1 MRIDNI
7 RLHDQQGLFDIEIN
21 DGVFSAISPAGSLRK
36 ESSRKEPS
44 RDADVI
50 DGNGQLALPP
60 FVDPH
65 VHLDTALTA
74 GEPVWNRS
82 GTLFEGIQNWSE
94 RKKTLT
100 RDDVKQRASKALE
113 WYIAQ
118 GVQHVRSHVDTTDP
132 SLTALHGLLELREE
146 VKDLIDIQLVAFPQE
161 GIPSYP
167 KGAELMEEAL
177 KLGADVVG
185 GIPHFEYT
193 REYGLESLKTV
204 FELAEKY
211 DRLIDIHCDE
221 IDDDQSRFV
230 ETVATMALE
239 RSMGHRVTASHTTAM
254 HSYNNAYV
262 FKLMRLLKHS
272 GIHFIA
278 NPVTNLNLQGRMD
291 TYPKRRGIT
300 RIPELLEAGV
310 NACFG
315 QDDIVDQWFPMQGCN
330 MLQVLFTGLVGCQMT
345 GFDQINQG
353 IDLITRNSARC
364 LNIQDS
370 YGIDIGKP
378 GNLIL
383 LDSETVFDAVRRQA
397 SVTHSIRHG
406 KLIASTKPART
417 MLHREN
423 GSKEISLAYTL

>member
-1 MRIDNI
+1 MRLENV
-7 RLHDQQGLFDIEIN
+7 RLHQQQGLFDIEIDN
-21 DGVFSAISPAGSLRK
+21 GLFTAITPAGT
-36 ESSRKEPS
+36 SRSE
-44 RDADVI
+44 DLEVLEC
-50 DGNGQLALPP
+50 NGQLALPP
-60 FVDPH
+60 FIDPH

-100 RDDVKQRASKALE
+100 REDVKNRAAKALE

-118 GVQHVRSHVDTTDP
+118 GVQHVRSHVDTTAP
-132 SLTALHGLLELREE
+132 SLTALHALLELREE
-146 VKDLIDIQLVAFPQE
+146 MRHLIDIQLVAFPQE
-161 GIPSYP
+161 GIPSFP
-167 KGAELMEEAL
+167 KGAELLEEAL
-177 KLGADVVG
+177 KLGADGVG

-230 ETVATMALE
+230 ETVATLALE

-254 HSYNNAYV
+254 HSYNNTYT

-300 RIPELLEAGV
+300 RVPELLEAGV

-330 MLQVLFTGLVGCQMT
+330 MLLVLFTGLVGCQLT

-353 IDLITRNSARC
+353 INLITHNSARC
-364 LNIQDS
+364 LNIQDK
-370 YGIDIGKP
+370 YGIEAGKP

-383 LDSETVFDAVRRQA
+383 LDSESVFDAVRRQA
-397 SVTHSIRHG
+397 TVTHSIRHG
-406 KLIASTKPART
+406 KVIANTTPART
-417 MLHREN
+417 TLYQTNKPR
-423 GSKEISLAYTL
+423 EISLAYSI

>member
-1 MRIDNI
+1 MRLENV
-7 RLHDQQGLFDIEIN
+7 RLHQQQGLFDIDIDN
-21 DGVFSAISPAGSLRK
+21 GIFTAITPAGTARN
-36 ESSRKEPS
+36 EGVE
-44 RDADVI
+44 VI

-60 FVDPH
+60 FIDPH

-100 RDDVKQRASKALE
+100 RDDVKNRASKALE

-132 SLTALHGLLELREE
+132 SLTALHALLELREE
-146 VKDLIDIQLVAFPQE
+146 MRDLIDIQLVAFPQE
-161 GIPSYP
+161 GIPSFP
-167 KGAELMEEAL
+167 KGAELLEEAL
-177 KLGADVVG
+177 KLGAEAVG

-193 REYGLESLKTV
+193 REYGIESLKTV
-204 FELAEKY
+204 FDLAEKY

-221 IDDDQSRFV
+221 IDDEQSRFV
-230 ETVATMALE
+230 ETVATLALE

-262 FKLMRLLKHS
+262 FKLMRLLKNS

-330 MLQVLFTGLVGCQMT
+330 MLLVLFTGLVGCQLT
-345 GFDQINQG
+345 GFDQINQS
-353 IDLITRNSARC
+353 INLITHNSARC
-364 LNIQDS
+364 LNIQDQ
-370 YGIDIGKP
+370 YGIEVGKP
-378 GNLIL
+378 ANLIM
-383 LDSETVFDAVRRQA
+383 LDSESVFDAVRRQA

-406 KLIASTKPART
+406 KLIASTVPART
-417 MLHREN
+417 RLYQSGQSRDIDLTW
-423 GSKEISLAYTL
+423 SI

>member
-1 MRIDNI
+1 MRLENV
-7 RLHDQQGLFDIEIN
+7 RLHQQQGLFDIDMDN
-21 DGVFSAISPAGSLRK
+21 GRFTAITPAGTARHAGRNEGVK
-36 ESSRKEPS
+36 
-44 RDADVI
+44 VI

-60 FVDPH
+60 FIDPH

-100 RDDVKQRASKALE
+100 RDDVKNRAATALE

-132 SLTALHGLLELREE
+132 SLTALQALLELREE
-146 VKDLIDIQLVAFPQE
+146 MRELIDIQLVAFPQE
-161 GIPSYP
+161 GIPSFP
-167 KGAELMEEAL
+167 KGTELLEEAL
-177 KLGADVVG
+177 KLGAEAVG

-193 REYGLESLKTV
+193 REYGIESLKTV
-204 FELAEKY
+204 FDLAEKY

-230 ETVATMALE
+230 ETVATLTLE
-239 RSMGHRVTASHTTAM
+239 RAMGHRVTASHTTAM

-330 MLQVLFTGLVGCQMT
+330 MLLVLFTGLVGCQLT

-353 IDLITRNSARC
+353 INLITHNSARC
-364 LNIQDS
+364 LNIHDH
-370 YGIDIGKP
+370 YGIDVGKP
-378 GNLIL
+378 ANLIM
-383 LDSETVFDAVRRQA
+383 LDSQSVFDAVRRQA
-397 SVTHSIRHG
+397 CVTHSIRHG
-406 KLIASTKPART
+406 KLIASTVPART
-417 MLHREN
+417 RLYQSGQSRDVDLTW
-423 GSKEISLAYTL
+423 SI

>member
-1 MRIDNI
+1 MRLENV
-7 RLHDQQGLFDIEIN
+7 RLRDQQELCDIVMKEGLIQSIT
-21 DGVFSAISPAGSLRK
+21 PAGSDRS
-36 ESSRKEPS
+36 ESMDSL
-44 RDADVI
+44 DAK
-50 DGNGQLALPP
+50 GNLALPP

-94 RKKTLT
+94 RKKSLT
-100 RDDVKQRASKALE
+100 HDDVKNRATRALQ
-113 WYIAQ
+113 WYIGQ

-132 SLTALHGLLELREE
+132 NLTALHALLELREDMR
-146 VKDLIDIQLVAFPQE
+146 DLIDIQLVAFPQE

-167 KGAELMEEAL
+167 NGKALLEEAM
-177 KLGADVVG
+177 KLGCDAVG

-193 REYGLESLKTV
+193 REYGIQSLHTV

-211 DRLIDIHCDE
+211 DALVDIHCDE
-221 IDDDQSRFV
+221 IDDEQSRFV
-230 ETVATMALE
+230 ETVACLALE
-239 RSMGHRVTASHTTAM
+239 RNMGQRVSASHTTAM

-262 FKLMRLLKHS
+262 VRLMRLLQKS

-291 TYPKRRGIT
+291 TYPRRRGIT
-300 RIPELLEAGV
+300 RVEELLAAGI

-345 GFDQINQG
+345 GMDQINQG
-353 IDLITRNSARC
+353 IELITTNSAKC
-364 LNIQDS
+364 LNIQDR
-370 YGIDIGKP
+370 YGIEVGKP
-378 GNLIL
+378 ANLL
-383 LDSETVFDAVRRQA
+383 LMDADSVFDAIRRQ
-397 SVTHSIRHG
+397 SVVTHSFRNG
-406 KLIASTKPART
+406 QLIASTTP
-417 MLHREN
+417 
-423 GSKEISLAYTL
+423 G

>member
-1 MRIDNI
+1 MRLENV
-7 RLHDQQGLFDIEIN
+7 RLHQQQGLFDIEIDN
-21 DGVFSAISPAGSLRK
+21 GVFSAITPAGT
-36 ESSRKEPS
+36 SRNEGQE
-44 RDADVI
+44 VLEC
-50 DGNGQLALPP
+50 NGQLALPP
-60 FVDPH
+60 FIDPH

-100 RDDVKQRASKALE
+100 REDVKNRAVKALD

-132 SLTALHGLLELREE
+132 SLTALHALLELREE
-146 VKDLIDIQLVAFPQE
+146 MRDLIDIQLVAFPQE
-161 GIPSYP
+161 GIPSFP
-167 KGAELMEEAL
+167 KGAELLEEAL
-177 KLGADVVG
+177 KLGAEAVG

-230 ETVATMALE
+230 ETVATLALE

-254 HSYNNAYV
+254 HSYNNAYA

-330 MLQVLFTGLVGCQMT
+330 MLLVLFTGLVGCQMT

-353 IDLITRNSARC
+353 IDLITHNSARC
-364 LNIQDS
+364 LNIQDK
-370 YGIDIGKP
+370 YGIETGKP
-378 GNLIL
+378 GHLIL
-383 LDSETVFDAVRRQA
+383 LDSESVFDAVRRQA
-397 SVTHSIRHG
+397 TVTHSIRNG
-406 KLIASTKPART
+406 KLIASTSPARST
-417 MLHREN
+417 IHRS
-423 GSKEISLAYTL
+423 GQPTPISLAYSI

>member
-1 MRIDNI
+1 MRLENV
-7 RLHDQQGLFDIEIN
+7 RLHQQQGLFDIEIDN
-21 DGVFSAISPAGSLRK
+21 GLFTTITPAGI
-36 ESSRKEPS
+36 SRSEGLE
-44 RDADVI
+44 VLEC
-50 DGNGQLALPP
+50 NGQLALPP
-60 FVDPH
+60 FIGPH

-100 RDDVKQRASKALE
+100 REDVKSRASKALE

-118 GVQHVRSHVDTTDP
+118 GVQHVRSHVDTTDR
-132 SLTALHGLLELREE
+132 SLTALHALLELREE
-146 VKDLIDIQLVAFPQE
+146 MRDLIDIQLVAFPQE

-167 KGAELMEEAL
+167 KGTELLEEAL
-177 KLGADVVG
+177 KLGAEAVG

-230 ETVATMALE
+230 ETVATLALE
-239 RSMGHRVTASHTTAM
+239 RSMEHRVTASHTTAM

-262 FKLMRLLKHS
+262 FKLMRLLKNS

-300 RIPELLEAGV
+300 RVPELLEAGI
-310 NACFG
+310 NTCFG
-315 QDDIVDQWFPMQGCN
+315 QDDIVDQWFPMQGGN
-330 MLQVLFTGLVGCQMT
+330 MLLVLFTGLVGCQLT

-353 IDLITRNSARC
+353 INLITHNSARC
-364 LNIQDS
+364 LNIQDW
-370 YGIDIGKP
+370 YGIEAGKP

-383 LDSETVFDAVRRQA
+383 LDSESVFDAVRRQA
-397 SVTHSIRHG
+397 SVTHSIRNG
-406 KLIASTKPART
+406 KLIASTAPART
-417 MLHREN
+417 TLYQA
-423 GSKEISLAYTL
+423 SKPREISLAYSI